1 MFFLLEGVL
10 VGGQIWFDLIPLGEF
25 CSEGKKPKDN
35 REYDDCHL
43 GLIEQACIV
52 YFHP

>member
-25 CSEGKKPKDN
+25 CSEGKKSQKDN
-35 REYDDCHL
+35 RAIRRL
-43 GLIEQACIV
+43 SFGTN
-52 YFHP
+52 